1 MKVIMTAQRVMMDLP
16 MVWFKSSVTPKLPL
30 NSFFAAL
37 VLLMIW
43 LVD

>member
-30 NSFFAAL
+30 NSFFCGFGIIDDMAS
-37 VLLMIW
+37 
-43 LVD
+43 